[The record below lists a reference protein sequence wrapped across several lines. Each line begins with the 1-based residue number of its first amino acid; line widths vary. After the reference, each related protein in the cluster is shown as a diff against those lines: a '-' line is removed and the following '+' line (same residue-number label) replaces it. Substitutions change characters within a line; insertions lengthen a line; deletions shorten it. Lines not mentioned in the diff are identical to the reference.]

1 MLIIILFIVSLS
13 NGEDFIT
20 TEQLQRRMKDIAS
33 NSSNYNYSYSNNVL
47 HNNSQK
53 DISDIS
59 TDNFPKNGLPED
71 CTPKKDE
78 DKESNNHGKDNI
90 YIYIYIVFINII
102 NAKIYL

>member
-1 MLIIILFIVSLS
+1 MFIHSLS

-53 DISDIS
+53 DINDIS

-71 CTPKKDE
+71 CIPKKDE

-90 YIYIYIVFINII
+90 YSSYKYNKCQDLFME
-102 NAKIYL
+102 LFF